1 MSFLV
6 LRQLCAGCAV
16 LSFVAECRR
25 VLVCSREFRLV
36 FTRERALYFFER
48 EPECVRAEL
57 GRGARP
63 GLASFQ
69 VLTRTLW
76 DCD

>member
-1 MSFLV
+1 MCRYVRILV
-6 LRQLCAGCAV
+6 TD
-16 LSFVAECRR
+16 CRR
-25 VLVCSREFRLV
+25 VLVYMFSRLLLV
-36 FTRERALYFFER
+36 FAFKHSYFFKR

-76 DCD
+76 MYD